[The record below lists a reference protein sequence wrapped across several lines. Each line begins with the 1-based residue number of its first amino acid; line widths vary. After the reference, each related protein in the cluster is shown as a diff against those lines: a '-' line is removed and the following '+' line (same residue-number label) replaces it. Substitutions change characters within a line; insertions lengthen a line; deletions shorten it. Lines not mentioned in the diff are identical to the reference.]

1 VLKHHTK
8 LIWDGKMKKL
18 LIALVA
24 VLLMVTSVYF
34 INKEGTFDVRC
45 FIDENEVE
53 MCFDDS
59 LWHYNYW
66 LERKQDLIGDKN

>member
-1 VLKHHTK
+1 
-8 LIWDGKMKKL
+8 MKKV
-18 LIALVA
+18 LIASVA

-45 FIDENEVE
+45 FIEENAVE

-59 LWHYNYW
+59 EWHYNYW
-66 LERKQDLIGDKN
+66 LKRKRDLYRDKTVIGN

>member
-1 VLKHHTK
+1 
-8 LIWDGKMKKL
+8 MKKL
-18 LIALVA
+18 LITLVA

-45 FIDENEVE
+45 FIEENEVE

-59 LWHYNYW
+59 LWHYNF
-66 LERKQDLIGDKN
+66 G

>member
-1 VLKHHTK
+1 
-8 LIWDGKMKKL
+8 MKKL
-18 LIALVA
+18 LVVLVA

-45 FIDENEVE
+45 FIEENEVE

-66 LERKQDLIGDKN
+66 LERKQDFVGDKN